1 MPQGFD
7 KWLGDLFR
15 RRHQELVRYAARL
28 VGGRDSGEEVVQNTY
43 LRLAR
48 HSAQVMST
56 EHPKAYAFA
65 VARRSAFDF
74 AAQRHREWLHR
85 VDFDD
90 EAVAD
95 AGSDPTL
102 LLARR
107 ERVVKLAVV
116 INELPSACQKTF
128 VMNKIEGYSHRE
140 IAGKLGIST
149 SMVEKHIMRAMMHFR
164 DRMREED
171 LS

>member
-1 MPQGFD
+1 MSLGFD

-15 RRHQELVRYAARL
+15 RQHRELVRYAARL

-56 EHPKAYAFA
+56 EHPRAYAFA
-65 VARRSAFDF
+65 VARRAAYDF
-74 AAQRHREWLHR
+74 ATQRHKEWLHR

-95 AGSDPTL
+95 AGADPVL
-102 LLARR
+102 QLARR
-107 ERVVKLAVV
+107 QRVVKLAVV
-116 INELPSACQKTF
+116 INELPAACQKAF
-128 VMNKIEGYSHRE
+128 VMNKVEGYSHRE
-140 IAGKLGIST
+140 IAETLGIST